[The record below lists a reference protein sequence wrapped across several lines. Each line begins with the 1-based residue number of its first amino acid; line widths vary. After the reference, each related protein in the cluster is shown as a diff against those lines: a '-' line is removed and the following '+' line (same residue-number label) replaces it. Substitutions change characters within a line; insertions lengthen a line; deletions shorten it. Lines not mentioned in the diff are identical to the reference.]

1 MPHIANAKAKLATAL
16 FGLGVFATR
25 NTYALSL
32 QKPFVAPGNESH
44 ETCKQVAAV
53 FPTKHASLDRSLGE
67 LYSTPEFKLNAIDSL
82 SQLIRVP

>member
-1 MPHIANAKAKLATAL
+1 MTTGCIRDALTFHTVARKAFLEDL
-16 FGLGVFATR
+16 
-25 NTYALSL
+25 
-32 QKPFVAPGNESH
+32 KPFVAPGNASH

-67 LYSTPEFKLNAIDSL
+67 LYSTPAFKLDAIDSL